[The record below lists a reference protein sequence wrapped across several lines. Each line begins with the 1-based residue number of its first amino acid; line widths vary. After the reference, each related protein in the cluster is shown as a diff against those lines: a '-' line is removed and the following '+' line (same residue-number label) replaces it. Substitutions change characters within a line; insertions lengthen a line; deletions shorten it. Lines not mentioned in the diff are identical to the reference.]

1 MKSEVLVIPNNET
14 CTVWQLYGNRGI
26 KNRGHL
32 LKIIKTGPADP
43 PHCLQHLAYL
53 VKYHIVSVP
62 PGFSLKSNIKGCRP
76 LEIVSWYHVNWRGQM
91 ARTGLNPKGLIWGC
105 PLPNHPFA
113 CWQAPSQNWPSA
125 YGLEERVSDPLTHY
139 SVFDVCCQLI
149 RFPFLQKTVHFGAL
163 TRISTKALSSIGLS
177 FRNLSDLWSS

>member
-1 MKSEVLVIPNNET
+1 
-14 CTVWQLYGNRGI
+14 
-26 KNRGHL
+26 
-32 LKIIKTGPADP
+32 
-43 PHCLQHLAYL
+43 
-53 VKYHIVSVP
+53 
-62 PGFSLKSNIKGCRP
+62 
-76 LEIVSWYHVNWRGQM
+76 M

-105 PLPNHPFA
+105 PFPNHPFA

-177 FRNLSDLWSS
+177 FRNLSDLWSSQQYFFLTDEFEEFIPCALKRGEARGVTFPVDLRFLPEILYNLLHFFKNSQQLTILVYKCFNPPGSETG